1 MSIIESMKMSA
12 KKPEDFKTEFA
23 EFKTEIK
30 KFISVEMSKIPAINQ
45 LLIDSDFSKQD
56 KEETKD
62 LNAETISLYRTKKK
76 K

>member
-45 LLIDSDFSKQD
+45 LLIDGNFSKQD
-56 KEETKD
+56 KEEVKG
-62 LNAETISLYRTKKK
+62 LNVETINLYQRKKK
-76 K
+76 